1 MINTTSGKSS
11 PTTPPP
17 KKLSLTSKGWFLTY
31 PRCSLPKEVAFQE
44 LEQRLAPEQLLVAA
58 EKHEDGTPHLH
69 VYMGFEKKKQIRD
82 CNAKFDLQS
91 DKENKVYHGNYQSAG
106 NWKRVAAYC
115 KKDQD
120 FIEKGI
126 DIKAKQLA
134 DKSKRSYLGSVL
146 LKKEKPLTELVQ
158 EFPQLVFEY
167 K

>member
-1 MINTTSGKSS
+1 M
-11 PTTPPP
+11 
-17 KKLSLTSKGWFLTY
+17 
-31 PRCSLPKEVAFQE
+31 
-44 LEQRLAPEQLLVAA
+44 
-58 EKHEDGTPHLH
+58 H

-167 K
+167 KRLKANLAEC